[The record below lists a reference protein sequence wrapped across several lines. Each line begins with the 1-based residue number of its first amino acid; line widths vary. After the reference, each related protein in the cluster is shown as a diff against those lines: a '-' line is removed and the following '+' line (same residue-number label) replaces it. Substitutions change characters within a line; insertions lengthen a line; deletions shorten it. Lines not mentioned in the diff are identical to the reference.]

1 MENKD
6 VNTDY
11 QRVVRLGDQKWQI
24 VEITIKISF
33 VCLFV
38 YLGFVSTIFLFIL
51 FIYSCQRF
59 NTLQKYDRLTIKIN
73 P

>member
-38 YLGFVSTIFLFIL
+38 CLFIWDLYPLFSYLFYL
-51 FIYSCQRF
+51 FIVVKDSIPYK
-59 NTLQKYDRLTIKIN
+59 NTIDLQLK
-73 P
+73 